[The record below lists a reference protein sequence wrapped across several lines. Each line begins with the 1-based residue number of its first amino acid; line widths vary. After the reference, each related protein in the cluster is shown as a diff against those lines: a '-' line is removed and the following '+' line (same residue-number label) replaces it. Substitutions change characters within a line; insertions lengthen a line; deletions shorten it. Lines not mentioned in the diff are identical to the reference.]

1 MNTLEE
7 LVYYCREPEPVGALL
22 LTGEWGCGK
31 TYFIDHNLKDEL
43 RDEAYVLRISLF
55 GITSLEEIHSA
66 VKMKWMEAFCE
77 KYGINSVVKKVEK
90 GRKMLGK
97 IDCIPKF
104 IKEMAS
110 TDWTSFILVKE
121 KIDDKSVI
129 LVFDDL
135 ERCQMNHVDVLGV
148 INDYC
153 ENQKFHTIIVANQEK
168 IDIKQ
173 EKSQINAEIEFDGAN
188 QNSNSKK
195 KHYAALKIDAP
206 CNTNLQKIP
215 YAEIREKII
224 HRTLKYVPDYK
235 AIVHAVITNMKY
247 QDRETHG
254 NRYKEFVEGC
264 ESGLLEIFAPD
275 RNVSSNVKN
284 GADALF
290 EGADITNNDSIS
302 DCYQCPHN
310 IRSLKCAIS
319 DFYRVYRILV
329 KNDFSDIDRW
339 FYCFTSYV
347 ISYKAGIAIEDHYGT
362 IISDGII
369 MKLYPEFQTE
379 YIFKAV
385 KKWILHGIWDEA
397 AVNYEIEIIKQREKA
412 ITPVDVVRTNHII
425 NVEDTDLE
433 QGFKGVLDLAY
444 DGALSLDDYIRFI
457 NNSYWLRTHGFSLPN
472 LIEWNKVQNGIRKCI
487 NNLMETDSE
496 EQPLY
501 TFINKTDL
509 EKFIED
515 ERDTYQIIEDFI
527 NGDVLMFE
535 RNRKCYIDGMKEN
548 PIQTL
553 LILEKKKFHAFDR
566 EMAFATADAFRKE
579 INAEKSQFKG
589 YFYTLWRGSIL
600 STQDIDVEE
609 SIIGLNTLHE
619 SLSNFK
625 IELQNENKVI
635 TEIHTTQFIELVTEL
650 TEKLK
655 KKVTI

>member
-7 LVYYCREPEPVGALL
+7 LVYYCKEPEPVGALL

-77 KYGINSVVKKVEK
+77 KYGINSVIKKVEN

-97 IDCIPKF
+97 INCIPKF

-110 TDWTSFILVKE
+110 TDWTSFIFVKE

-168 IDIKQ
+168 IGIKQ

-215 YAEIREKII
+215 YAEIKEKII

-247 QDRETHG
+247 QDRETDG

-264 ESGLLEIFAPD
+264 ENGLLEIFAPD
-275 RNVSSNVKN
+275 RNVPSNVKN
-284 GADALF
+284 GTDALF
-290 EGADITNNDSIS
+290 EDSDITYNDGTSG
-302 DCYQCPHN
+302 CYQCPHN

-347 ISYKAGIAIEDHYGT
+347 ISYKAGIAKEDHDGT
-362 IISDGII
+362 KSDEIIR
-369 MKLYPEFQTE
+369 KLYPEFQTE

-385 KKWILHGIWDEA
+385 KKWILHGIWDEG
-397 AVNYEIEIIKQREKA
+397 AVNYEIKIIKQREKA
-412 ITPVDVVRTNHII
+412 TTPVEIVRTNHIANVDDI
-425 NVEDTDLE
+425 NL
-433 QGFKGVLDLAY
+433 QKGFKGVLNLAY
-444 DGALSLDDYIRFI
+444 EGELSLDDYIRFI
-457 NNSYWLRTHGFSLPN
+457 SNSYWLRTHGFSVPN
-472 LIEWNKVQNGIRKCI
+472 PIEWNKVKNGIQDCI
-487 NNLMETDSE
+487 NKLIETPLE
-496 EQPLY
+496 EQRLHESM
-501 TFINKTDL
+501 NKTDL
-509 EKFIED
+509 EKLEKD
-515 ERDTYQIIEDFI
+515 ERDSYQIIEDFI
-527 NGDVLMFE
+527 NSKVLMFE
-535 RNRKCYIDGMKEN
+535 RNRKLYIDGMREN
-548 PIQTL
+548 PVQTFL
-553 LILEKKKFHAFDR
+553 TFQKKRFHAFDK
-566 EMAFATADAFRKE
+566 EMAIATAEAYRE
-579 INAEKSQFKG
+579 GNNADKNNFKV
-589 YFYTLWRGSIL
+589 FFQTIWKVNIL
-600 STQDIDVEE
+600 NQNIDVEE